1 MLNSY
6 LRLLRICTK
15 NNQVHQNGTSFKR
28 RGERGHS
35 GLGVV
40 RTNKLE
46 YEDLLQKFQFFY
58 EMCIRVYRIMGRKS
72 RIVPQLGIE
81 ILKKK
86 RILTPSTIIFPLTLF
101 RFAT

>member
-1 MLNSY
+1 MFPSLSPICVSSQ
-6 LRLLRICTK
+6 LLLAGSTARVMDLLGNTFLLL
-15 NNQVHQNGTSFKR
+15 SS

-46 YEDLLQKFQFFY
+46 YEDLLQKFQFLY

-72 RIVPQLGIE
+72 RIVPQLGIK

-86 RILTPSTIIFPLTLF
+86 EF
-101 RFAT
+101 

>member
-1 MLNSY
+1 MVRVADS
-6 LRLLRICTK
+6 RL
-15 NNQVHQNGTSFKR
+15 VVS
-28 RGERGHS
+28 RGERCHS

-46 YEDLLQKFQFFY
+46 YEDLFQKFQFLY

-86 RILTPSTIIFPLTLF
+86 EF
-101 RFAT
+101 

>member
-1 MLNSY
+1 MVSK
-6 LRLLRICTK
+6 LLQLK
-15 NNQVHQNGTSFKR
+15 KLLAPLAPG
-28 RGERGHS
+28 RGERCHS

-46 YEDLLQKFQFFY
+46 YEELLQKFQFLY

-86 RILTPSTIIFPLTLF
+86 EF
-101 RFAT
+101 

>member
-1 MLNSY
+1 MVAGV
-6 LRLLRICTK
+6 IA
-15 NNQVHQNGTSFKR
+15 VHFLVRVCDCLHNCFGLTTS
-28 RGERGHS
+28 RGERCHS

-46 YEDLLQKFQFFY
+46 YEDLLQKFQFLY

-86 RILTPSTIIFPLTLF
+86 EF
-101 RFAT
+101 

>member
-1 MLNSY
+1 M
-6 LRLLRICTK
+6 
-15 NNQVHQNGTSFKR
+15 GG

-46 YEDLLQKFQFFY
+46 YEDLLQKFQFLY

-86 RILTPSTIIFPLTLF
+86 NFDTVNHYFSPYTFSVCHLTKVAQIIKK
-101 RFAT
+101 

>member
-1 MLNSY
+1 MANDDKSKLSGVIDEICDELIFNACLTDESKW
-6 LRLLRICTK
+6 LLC
-15 NNQVHQNGTSFKR
+15 
-28 RGERGHS
+28 RGERCHS

-46 YEDLLQKFQFFY
+46 YEDLFQKFQFLY

-86 RILTPSTIIFPLTLF
+86 EF
-101 RFAT
+101 